1 LFEPAGQLF
10 DQPGME
16 GIENGK
22 ALLFRQR
29 LQRGEL
35 SEFSV
40 PTYQGMGEVPRAG
53 NDSGGGQL
61 GNAIHCKPHG
71 ANDWLYVVVQE
82 AVWDDLAKRVG
93 PEIGMPEMASDARF
107 AKISDR
113 RKNQNLMW
121 TLINKFAEKYTKREL
136 MAILSVYGR
145 KVASGDWRDYAMDFL
160 KDRALFSI
168 YARVSE
174 RPLFIIEKN
183 PKLRNRQGQY
193 LVTNQQGRILKR
205 GHDIEQVLRVLDPQL
220 AIVD

>member
-1 LFEPAGQLF
+1 MAEGRTADSRSKLSLVHVGEPSAAMAARPHPIIAF
-10 DQPGME
+10 D
-16 GIENGK
+16 
-22 ALLFRQR
+22 R
-29 LQRGEL
+29 
-35 SEFSV
+35 
-40 PTYQGMGEVPRAG
+40 
-53 NDSGGGQL
+53 
-61 GNAIHCKPHG
+61 
-71 ANDWLYVVVQE
+71 
-82 AVWDDLAKRVG
+82 
-93 PEIGMPEMASDARF
+93 
-107 AKISDR
+107 
-113 RKNQNLMW
+113 
-121 TLINKFAEKYTKREL
+121 REL

-145 KVASGDWRDYAMDFL
+145 KVASGEWRDYAMDFL